1 MTDVLVRESWIFD
14 MRTDLLHYSMNL
26 TSLLLYLLIILTRQI
41 KSQSV
46 CSKESVEIVI
56 KITEELSQVKNDSM
70 LYTPSLADYE
80 NCSRSTLA
88 CFALEVKVLF
98 FEIQSVAESLSRD
111 LSRILKTM
119 KYKLQD
125 KMKPCP
131 DCEFYQEQS
140 FETFMETLKT
150 VLQLMNA
157 DCASKKN
164 KRPLENTMKIKKTL
178 KT

>member
-1 MTDVLVRESWIFD
+1 
-14 MRTDLLHYSMNL
+14 MRIDLLHYSMNL

-41 KSQSV
+41 KSQV

-80 NCSRSTLA
+80 QNCSRSTLA

-98 FEIQSVAESLSRD
+98 FEIQSVAESLSQN
-111 LSRILKTM
+111 LSRILKKM
-119 KYKLQD
+119 KFKLQD

-150 VLQLMNA
+150 VLQLMN
-157 DCASKKN
+157 DECASKKN
-164 KRPLENTMKIKKTL
+164 KRHLENVMKIKKTL
-178 KT
+178 QT